1 MNLRDILHCFA
12 LFESLCMRFS
22 HQLMRLNGLLSLGSV
37 AHC

>member
-1 MNLRDILHCFA
+1 MSLRDILQRFA
-12 LFESLCMRFS
+12 LLERLCMRFS